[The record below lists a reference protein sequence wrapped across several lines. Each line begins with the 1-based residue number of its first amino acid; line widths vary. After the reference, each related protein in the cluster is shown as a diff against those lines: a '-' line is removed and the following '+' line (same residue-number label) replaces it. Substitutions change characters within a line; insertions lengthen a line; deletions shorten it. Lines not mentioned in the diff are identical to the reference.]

1 MTPSKIAHLNPVSM
15 ACLALALMVG
25 SSLHAAEPAHSP
37 AAHGAEPAKKAT
49 APAAP
54 AASAPPAAPAASVP
68 MTPKEIGDQV
78 RQAVEA
84 GAANKSMTLSV
95 NGKDKK
101 FITIP
106 ATPKTASHAAPKA
119 SAGHDAAPAEA
130 AHVAAAAP
138 GRIANPVDSRTY
150 IRAKAAALAGHGT
163 AEASGGHGADEPH
176 WSYEGATGPQA
187 WGTMKPDFNVCA
199 IGKTQSPIN
208 IEDQMTLMGPAEPIR
223 FAYQPSDGTVLN
235 NGHTIQVDL
244 NGDNYIVVRGT
255 EYKLVQFHFHHPS
268 EERVNYKSFA
278 MVAHLVHKSA
288 AGQLAVVAVL
298 LDPGAANSLVN
309 NVWTYMPLGA
319 GDRVRM
325 PLGLVEMTAL
335 LPTDQRYYQ
344 FMGSLTTPPCSEN
357 VLWMVLK
364 QPQTVSREQIRLFSQ
379 LFPNNARPVQPV
391 NGRVIRNAQ

>member
-1 MTPSKIAHLNPVSM
+1 MTPPKTTYLTPPFAVTL
-15 ACLALALMVG
+15 LALAFLAG
-25 SSLHAAEPAHSP
+25 APARAAEPAHAP
-37 AAHGAEPAKKAT
+37 AAHAAEPEKKA
-49 APAAP
+49 AAP
-54 AASAPPAAPAASVP
+54 MAAAAPTASGP
-68 MTPKEIGDQV
+68 MTPKDIGNQV
-78 RQAVEA
+78 REAVEA
-84 GAANKSMTLSV
+84 GAANKTMTLSIG
-95 NGKDKK
+95 GKEKK
-101 FITIP
+101 YITIP
-106 ATPKTASHAAPKA
+106 ASAKAPSRAAPKA
-119 SAGHDAAPAEA
+119 AAAHGDGPAEA
-130 AHVAAAAP
+130 SHEVAVAP
-138 GRIANPVDSRTY
+138 GRIANPVDSRQY
-150 IRAKAAALAGHGT
+150 IRARAAALAGHALPPEQG
-163 AEASGGHGADEPH
+163 AAAGAHASGEVH
-176 WSYEGATGPQA
+176 WSYEGANGPQA
-187 WGTMKPDFNVCA
+187 WAGLKPEFNVCA

-208 IEDQMTLMGPAEPIR
+208 IEDQITLMGPAEPIR
-223 FAYQPSDGTVLN
+223 FNYQPSDGTVLN

-255 EYKLVQFHFHHPS
+255 EYKLIQFHFHHPS

-298 LDPGAANSLVN
+298 LDSGTANSLVN
-309 NVWTYMPLGA
+309 NVWTYMPLGE

-325 PLGLVEMTAL
+325 PLGLVDMTAL

-364 QPQTVSREQIRLFSQ
+364 QPQTISRDQIRLFSQ

>member
-1 MTPSKIAHLNPVSM
+1 MTSPKTAHSIHPVAA
-15 ACLALALMVG
+15 ACLALGLVMGTPVFAADPAHPPAA
-25 SSLHAAEPAHSP
+25 HAAEPA
-37 AAHGAEPAKKAT
+37 KKVT
-49 APAAP
+49 AP
-54 AASAPPAAPAASVP
+54 AASAPAAAPAASVP

-84 GAANKSMTLSV
+84 GAASKSMTLSV

-106 ATPKTASHAAPKA
+106 ATSKTASHSAPA
-119 SAGHDAAPAEA
+119 VAAGHGAAPAAA
-130 AHVAAAAP
+130 AHVVAAP

-163 AEASGGHGADEPH
+163 ADASGGHGADEPH

-187 WGTMKPDFNVCA
+187 WGTMKPEFNVCA

-208 IEDQMTLMGPAEPIR
+208 IEDQITLQGPAEPIR

-255 EYKLVQFHFHHPS
+255 EYKLIQFHFHHPS

-298 LDPGAANSLVN
+298 LEPGAANSLVN
-309 NVWTYMPLGA
+309 NVWTYMPLGS

-344 FMGSLTTPPCSEN
+344 FMGSLTTPPCTEN
-357 VLWMVLK
+357 VLWMVIK

-379 LFPNNARPVQPV
+379 LFPNNSRPVQPV